1 MYDDWTFKLL
11 CLFCISN
18 ALFYIQVSLYKV
30 PALRKIPTLKKEMQ
44 NWMVSFEHAIK
55 TGTENCKDSEVLAI
69 TTACNSL
76 RTQIGLS
83 LADELRE
90 ALPAFLEQV
99 LGLD

>member
-1 MYDDWTFKLL
+1 
-11 CLFCISN
+11 
-18 ALFYIQVSLYKV
+18 
-30 PALRKIPTLKKEMQ
+30 
-44 NWMVSFEHAIK
+44 MVSFEHAFK

-90 ALPAFLEQV
+90 ALPAFLE
-99 LGLD
+99 